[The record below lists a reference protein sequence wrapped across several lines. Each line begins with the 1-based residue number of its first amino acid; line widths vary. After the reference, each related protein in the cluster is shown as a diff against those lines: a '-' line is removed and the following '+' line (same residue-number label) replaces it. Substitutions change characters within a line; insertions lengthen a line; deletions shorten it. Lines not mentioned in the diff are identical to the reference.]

1 MCLKSFNIVISNAYT
16 FISPEVKTWI
26 TNLNQNFAFISSG
39 LESTF
44 DIEGFQ
50 KIDLYGVQ
58 VNGIV
63 AGNKDASIGQVIVQ
77 DWNFKLFVVGS
88 ESVVSGKVNNT
99 VSNFWNINYNNST
112 SRNLFL
118 GKYKSE
124 LNFLSPIIGVSQIRF
139 DGLEANGYNALTAGT
154 ASLNYNLTFTF
165 YYKYEGE

>member
-1 MCLKSFNIVISNAYT
+1 MCLKSFNIVISNSYT
-16 FISPEVKTWI
+16 FIAPEVKTWV
-26 TNLNQNFAFISSG
+26 TNGNQNFGFISDG
-39 LESTF
+39 LQSTF

-63 AGNKDASIGQVIVQ
+63 AGNKSASIGQVIVQ

-88 ESVVSGKVNNT
+88 ESVVSGKVLT
-99 VSNFWNINYNNST
+99 GSNFWNLNYNNTS

-124 LNFLSPIIGVSQIRF
+124 INFLSPIMGVSQIVF
-139 DGLEANGYNALTAGT
+139 DGLEANGYNALTANT

>member
-1 MCLKSFNIVISNAYT
+1 MCLKSFNIVVSNSYV
-16 FISPEVKTWI
+16 FIAPEVKTWI
-26 TNLNQNFAFISSG
+26 TNLNQNFAFISDG
-39 LESTF
+39 LQSYF

-63 AGNKDASIGQVIVQ
+63 AGNKDAAIGQVIVQ

-88 ESVVSGKVNNT
+88 DSVVSGKVNST
-99 VSNFWNINYNNST
+99 PSNFWNLNYNNTS

-124 LNFLSPIIGVSQIRF
+124 INFLSPITGVSQIIF
-139 DGLEANGYNALTAGT
+139 DGLEANGYNALTANT
-154 ASLNYNLTFTF
+154 AALNYNLTFTF